1 MHPIV
6 DGIESQYASTIT
18 VYRLDYN
25 NPDDQRIAHAYAVR
39 SHPVL
44 LVIDQSGATLTRW
57 SGIVAADEIVSALRN
72 LMYLP

>member
-6 DGIESQYASTIT
+6 NGIESRYASQIT

-25 NPDDQRIAHAYAVR
+25 NPDDQRAAHAYAVR

-44 LVIDQSGATLTRW
+44 LVIDQSGAQVARW
-57 SGIVAADEIVSALRN
+57 SGIVATDDVMSALRN
-72 LMYLP
+72 LLNLP

>member
-6 DGIESQYASTIT
+6 DGIESRFATQIT

-44 LVIDQSGATLTRW
+44 LIIDQAGAQAARW
-57 SGIVAADEIVSALRN
+57 SGIASADEIVSALRN
-72 LMYLP
+72 LMELP

>member
-6 DGIESQYASTIT
+6 DGIELQYAPTIS

-25 NPDDQRIAHAYAVR
+25 DPADQRIAHAYAVR

-44 LVIDQSGATLTRW
+44 LVIDQSGVQVARW
-57 SGIVAADEIVSALRN
+57 SGIVADDQIVLALRN
-72 LMYLP
+72 LIDLP

>member
-6 DGIESQYASTIT
+6 DGIESRLAAQIT

-25 NPDDQRIAHAYAVR
+25 DPDDQRIARAYAVR

-44 LVIDQSGATLTRW
+44 LVIDQSGVQVARW
-57 SGIVAADEIVSALRN
+57 SGIVAEDEIVSALRN
-72 LMYLP
+72 LIKLP

>member
-6 DGIESQYASTIT
+6 DGIESQYAPTIS

-25 NPDDQRIAHAYAVR
+25 NPTDQRIAHAYAVR

-44 LVIDQSGATLTRW
+44 LVIDQSGTQVSRW
-57 SGIVAADEIVSALRN
+57 SGIVTEEEIVSALRN
-72 LMYLP
+72 HNIVP

>member
-6 DGIESQYASTIT
+6 DGIESQYAPTIS

-25 NPDDQRIAHAYAVR
+25 DPSDQRIAHAYAVR

-44 LVIDQSGATLTRW
+44 LVIDQSGVQVARW
-57 SGIVAADEIVSALRN
+57 SGIVAEDQIVLALRN
-72 LMYLP
+72 LIDLP

>member
-6 DGIESQYASTIT
+6 DGIESQYAPTIS

-25 NPDDQRIAHAYAVR
+25 DPSDQRIAHAYAVR

-44 LVIDQSGATLTRW
+44 LVIDQSGVQVARW
-57 SGIVAADEIVSALRN
+57 SGIVADDQIVLALRN
-72 LMYLP
+72 LIDLP

>member
-6 DGIESQYASTIT
+6 DGIESQYAPIIA

-44 LVIDQSGATLTRW
+44 LVIDQSGATVTRW

-72 LMYLP
+72 QIDMP